1 MEGRGRRAA
10 AMAARAGL
18 PPGRAV
24 FIGRQKV
31 DSTTID
37 VMSYDADSF
46 TEEKECSLERAL
58 ALSDTPKITWINIT
72 GIHDTDLIDSIG
84 ERFGLHPLTCEDIV
98 NTDQRPKLEEFPG
111 YMFIVLKMMTY
122 HEGRRDIDVEHV
134 SLLLGKGWV
143 LSFQERP
150 GDVFDPVRERLR
162 SSVGRIRKH
171 GADYLTYAL
180 MDMVVDNYFVAIEG
194 IGEYIETIDEEIMAD
209 PSPSH
214 MNEIHRLK
222 RCMLTLRK
230 AVWPLR
236 EEIGS
241 MEKNQSELIAEDT
254 GTFLRNLYDH
264 TIQVIDMVETHRDLL
279 AGMHDTYLTRVSN
292 RMNDI
297 MKVLTIIATI
307 FIPLTFIA
315 GVYGM
320 NFRHM
325 PELSE
330 PWAYPAVLLLMLL
343 VAALMVW
350 FFKRKKWF

>member
-1 MEGRGRRAA
+1 
-10 AMAARAGL
+10 MAAKAGL
-18 PPGRAV
+18 PPGHAV
-24 FIGRQKV
+24 FVGKQKV
-31 DSTTID
+31 ETASID
-37 VMSYDADSF
+37 VFSYTAAELS
-46 TEEKECSLERAL
+46 ENQNCSLEDAL
-58 ALSDTPKITWINIT
+58 MLAGQESVTWINVT
-72 GIHDTDLIDSIG
+72 GIHDTGLINEVG
-84 ERFGLHPLTCEDIV
+84 KGLNLHPLTCEDIV

-111 YMFIVLKMMTY
+111 YMFMVLKMMSY
-122 HEGRRDIDVEHV
+122 HEGRKDIDVEHV
-134 SLLLGKGWV
+134 SLILGPGWV
-143 LSFQERP
+143 VSFQERL
-150 GDVFDPVRERLR
+150 GDVFDPVRERIR
-162 SSVGRIRKH
+162 TGAGRIRKS
-171 GADYLTYAL
+171 GSDYLVYAL
-180 MDMVVDNYFVAIEG
+180 MDSVVDNYFVAIEG
-194 IGEYIETIDEEIMAD
+194 IGEYIEILDEEIIAD
-209 PSPSH
+209 PEPSH
-214 MNEIHRLK
+214 MKEIHRLK
-222 RCMLTLRK
+222 RCILALRK

-241 MEKNQSELIAEDT
+241 MEKDQSELIAPET

-279 AGMHDTYLTRVSN
+279 GGMHDTYLTSVSN

-325 PELSE
+325 PELPLS
-330 PWAYPAVLLLMLL
+330 WAYPAVLLLMVI

>member
-1 MEGRGRRAA
+1 
-10 AMAARAGL
+10 MAARAGL

-58 ALSDTPKITWINIT
+58 ALSDTTKITWINIT

-111 YMFIVLKMMTY
+111 YMFLVLKMMTY

>member
-1 MEGRGRRAA
+1 M
-10 AMAARAGL
+10 
-18 PPGRAV
+18 
-24 FIGRQKV
+24 
-31 DSTTID
+31 
-37 VMSYDADSF
+37 
-46 TEEKECSLERAL
+46 
-58 ALSDTPKITWINIT
+58 
-72 GIHDTDLIDSIG
+72 
-84 ERFGLHPLTCEDIV
+84 
-98 NTDQRPKLEEFPG
+98 
-111 YMFIVLKMMTY
+111 
-122 HEGRRDIDVEHV
+122 
-134 SLLLGKGWV
+134 
-143 LSFQERP
+143 
-150 GDVFDPVRERLR
+150 
-162 SSVGRIRKH
+162 GRIRKH

-297 MKVLTIIATI
+297 MKVLTIIATL

-320 NFRHM
+320 NFRNM
-325 PELSE
+325 PELAE
-330 PWAYPAVLLLMLL
+330 PWAYPAVLLLMLA
-343 VAALMVW
+343 VAGLMIW